1 MNRRRG
7 RNIRCTAGLLTATL
21 AACAVAVVALVQP
34 GCEHMPTAIEQTGSV
49 SLRVEDGSS
58 FMKSL
63 KGDSTVANAEV
74 LLRSVNYG
82 LEFKGTTNSQGI
94 AQIAGLVSDIYSV
107 SVVCNLNE
115 SDVQTVT
122 GAFIKRRLSGGM
134 SALGVRAD
142 RPNDLQTVTLDLMPI
157 SDIIISEL
165 YTCGAPGAGLY
176 WHDKYVEVFNMGD
189 SVRYLDGL
197 VIAEVGKGWLTAPD
211 IHSDEVWKFPG
222 NGTDYPIRPGEI
234 KMIATDAIDHRIN
247 APQSVDERIADFEFY
262 LKTGPDID
270 NTQIPNMIMLFQPN
284 GFDWLMGGEG
294 DAFVLARVD
303 DPSAL
308 PLVNDDMLIPKSAV
322 IDGVEYLK
330 DPTRLDLKK
339 LDPKIDAGAAGGI
352 QFYTGKSNERKGEY
366 VGGKLHL
373 QDNNNSSLDFVK
385 IEHPTPKTHFLLS
398 SSGSTL
404 R

>member
-1 MNRRRG
+1 MKREFG
-7 RNIRCTAGLLTATL
+7 PVTTLLAG
-21 AACAVAVVALVQP
+21 CAVGWVVLLQP
-34 GCEHMPTAIEQTGSV
+34 GCERMPTAVEQTGTV
-49 SLRVEDGSS
+49 VLRVEDGSS

-63 KGDSTVANAEV
+63 KGDSTVADAEI

-82 LEFKGTTNSQGI
+82 LEFRGSTNGQGI
-94 AQIAGLVSDIYSV
+94 ARIAGLVSDIYSV
-107 SVVCNLNE
+107 SVVCNVNA

-122 GAFIKRRLSGGM
+122 GAFIPRRLSGGM

-142 RPNDLQTVTLDLMPI
+142 RQDNQFTVRLDLMPI
-157 SDIIISEL
+157 SDIIIAEL

-176 WHDKYVEVFNMGD
+176 WHDKYVEVFNLGD

-197 VIAEVGKGWLTAPD
+197 VIAEVGKNWLTAPD
-211 IHSDEVWKFPG
+211 IHSDEVWIFPG
-222 NGTDYPIRPGEI
+222 TGKDYPIFPGEI
-234 KMIATDAIDHRIN
+234 KMIATDAIDHRLN
-247 APQSVDERIADFEFY
+247 APQSIDERVADFEFF
-262 LKTGPDID
+262 LNTGPDID
-270 NTQIPNMIMLFQPN
+270 NPDIPNMIMLYQPN

-294 DAFVLARVD
+294 DAFVLARID
-303 DPSAL
+303 NPRAL
-308 PLVNDDMLIPKSAV
+308 PLVNDDMLIPKAAV

-352 QFYTGKSNERKGEY
+352 QFYTGKSNERKGDLIA
-366 VGGKLHL
+366 GKLRL

-398 SSGSTL
+398 SSTGGTA

>member
-1 MNRRRG
+1 MKRKFG
-7 RNIRCTAGLLTATL
+7 LVTTALAGCAAGWLILL
-21 AACAVAVVALVQP
+21 QP
-34 GCEHMPTAIEQTGSV
+34 GCERMPTAVEQTGAV
-49 SLRVEDGSS
+49 VLRVEDGSS

-82 LEFKGTTNSQGI
+82 LEFRGMTNGQGI
-94 AQIAGLVSDIYSV
+94 ARIAGLVSDIYSV
-107 SVVCNLNE
+107 SVVCNLNA

-122 GAFIKRRLSGGM
+122 GAFIQRRLSGGM

-142 RPNDLQTVTLDLMPI
+142 RPDDQFTVRLDLMPI

-176 WHDKYVEVFNMGD
+176 WHDKYIEVFNLGD
-189 SVRYLDGL
+189 SVRYLDGIVL
-197 VIAEVGKGWLTAPD
+197 AEVGKNWLTAPD
-211 IHSDEVWKFPG
+211 IHSDEVRIFPG
-222 NGTDYPIRPGEI
+222 TGRDYPILPGQI
-234 KMIATDAIDHRIN
+234 KMIATDAIDHRLN
-247 APQSVDERIADFEFY
+247 APLSVDERVADFEFY

-270 NTQIPNMIMLFQPN
+270 NPDTPNMIMLYQPS

-294 DAFVLARVD
+294 DAFVLARID
-303 DPSAL
+303 NPYTL

-352 QFYTGKSNERKGEY
+352 QFYTGKSNERKGEL
-366 VGGKLHL
+366 VAGKLRL

-398 SSGSTL
+398 SSTGSAA